1 MSAIKRRPSLLGGLL
16 WAGAGVLFLLGNFSM
31 VRDLW
36 SIAARYWPILLILL
50 GLGKVIDYYRQ
61 KEGVSLRFGEVFGI
75 FFLLM
80 IGSIIT
86 KMEGSNIGRVIREM
100 PINIGEVSV
109 RPGQWIGTSYS
120 YTQEA
125 SYPVGPS
132 APLRFENSYG
142 LVSVLPGTDGE
153 VRVRLRK
160 VVYHNEE
167 ARAKGIADE
176 IRLEGGP
183 EGRSLA
189 EAPPV
194 KPEAEAPAKSKAAS
208 ATFVVRTN
216 RDALSSKDYRFNTE
230 MEVFVP
236 KKSAITV
243 SNAYGEVRVTGIEG
257 KLDLATTHNPIDVR
271 ECSGDVA
278 VSNRYAESRLV
289 NLKGNIT
296 VDARGRVFVET
307 VTGNVLVRNEY
318 SPVDIRDVTGKVTV
332 SDTDS
337 SISVVKVTQEVVID
351 GQGCEVT
358 AREIAQACKVLASHK
373 RVQISQI
380 ESNVTLDTK
389 YATVSLKEIKGNLDL
404 ASNSDRLTLNGIGGY
419 VKVRAEGSGV
429 HADALA
435 GPVEIL
441 TNRKDV
447 TVNNFENACKVINE
461 YGNVTLS
468 TGKLGKGEVSVKNR
482 NGSID
487 LFLPESAACQID
499 ATARKGRVDSDFSGL
514 ESTQGPGE
522 IGLLK
527 GKLKSG
533 ETKIVLE
540 TEYSNIHIRTR
551 EGDDAAGSEPKPP
564 KGKRA
569 KQTV

>member
-16 WAGAGVLFLLGNFSM
+16 WTGAGVLFLMRNFSM

-80 IGSIIT
+80 VGSIIT
-86 KMEGSNIGRVIREM
+86 KVEGSHLGRVIREM

-125 SYPVGPS
+125 AYPIGAS
-132 APLRFENSYG
+132 TPLRFENSYG
-142 LVSVLPGTDGE
+142 LVSVLPGSDGE

-160 VVYHNEE
+160 VVYQNEE
-167 ARAKGIADE
+167 SRAKAIADE

-183 EGRSLA
+183 EGKSLA
-189 EAPPV
+189 EAPPA
-194 KPEAEAPAKSKAAS
+194 KAEAEAPVKSKAAT

-257 KLDLATTHNPIDVR
+257 KVDLTTTHNPIDVR
-271 ECSGDVA
+271 ECSGEVA
-278 VSNRYAESRLV
+278 VSNRYAESRLT
-289 NLKGNIT
+289 NLKGNVT
-296 VDARGRVFVET
+296 VDARGRVFVES
-307 VTGNVLVRNEY
+307 VTGDVLVRNEY
-318 SPVDIRDVTGKVTV
+318 SPVEIRDITGKVTV

-337 SISVVKVTQEVVID
+337 SISVDKVTREVIID
-351 GQGCEVT
+351 GPGCEVS
-358 AREIAQACKVLASHK
+358 AHEIAQACRVVASHK
-373 RVQISQI
+373 RIQISQI
-380 ESNVTLDTK
+380 DSNVNLDSK
-389 YATVSLKEIKGNLDL
+389 YATVSLKEIKGNLDVT
-404 ASNSDRLTLNGIGGY
+404 SNSDRLTFDGIGGY

-429 HADALA
+429 HADTLA

-447 TVNNFENACKVINE
+447 TVNNFENACKVVNE
-461 YGNVTLS
+461 YGDVTLS
-468 TGKLGKGEVSVKNR
+468 TRSLGKGELNVKNR
-482 NGSID
+482 NGGID
-487 LFLPESAACQID
+487 LFLPEGAAFQID
-499 ATARKGRVDSDFSGL
+499 ATARNGRVDSDFSGL

-522 IGLLK
+522 VGLLK
-527 GKLKSG
+527 GRLKTG
-533 ETKIVLE
+533 GPKIVLE
-540 TEYSNIHIRTR
+540 TEYNNIHLRTR
-551 EGDDAAGSEPKPP
+551 EGDDSAGPNPTP
-564 KGKRA
+564 GKGKRP